1 MRPAHRATF
10 LKPMRHESG
19 PIDGTPVLASSTGAQ
34 PALAPSG
41 ASAGASAGAPADGAV
56 GLTGISRLPRLRAL
70 RVPRALEEARA
81 GKIALCTIVA
91 GVLLLVLWSTHAPTN
106 LVPRS
111 SELFARWEAGPLYGL
126 LGGLKAGV
134 TATNY
139 AVSALILILLGA
151 YGVALAALRTLS
163 TRMIVATIV
172 AANLLLMLGPPFQLT
187 DMGNYLG
194 YARLGGLHGLNPY
207 THVIG
212 QEMHDPIYHFAT
224 WNNLHSPYGELFTAL
239 SYPLAFLPIPVAY
252 WVVKVVTVLLSLTLI
267 GIVCWCAKRLGRDPR
282 YAAVLVGLNPIYL
295 IYAVGGFHNDFFM
308 LVPLT
313 GAIAF
318 LLAGRDRSAGAMLV
332 VAVAV
337 KFSAVLLLPFL
348 LVAARPTR
356 RRLQVI
362 YGCVLAGIPLLV
374 MSVILFGFSIPNLSQ
389 QGSLLTPFSFP
400 NLFGYLIGVGGGT
413 AGILRLADLVLVVVV
428 VLLLRQRGDWL
439 SRAGWATFAL
449 IASLGWVMPWYVI
462 WLLPLAALGSSERLR
477 RTALALTVFLVLVFL
492 PSSNK
497 FLNLINFNPL
507 SGSAGQTSGAL
518 QSKLS
523 SYNPATTA
531 PVQSSQ

>member
-1 MRPAHRATF
+1 MRQCGPPTGQHSLNRCVTSQVLSTARRCSRRA
-10 LKPMRHESG
+10 R
-19 PIDGTPVLASSTGAQ
+19 
-34 PALAPSG
+34 APSPRSRRAG
-41 ASAGASAGAPADGAV
+41 SGSAGAPPADGAV
-56 GLTGISRLPRLRAL
+56 GLTGISGLPRLRAL

-126 LGGLKAGV
+126 IGGLKAGV

-163 TRMIVATIV
+163 TRMIVVTIV
-172 AANLLLMLGPPFQLT
+172 AANVLLMLGPPFQLT

-194 YARLGGLHGLNPY
+194 YARLGGLHGMNPY

-295 IYAVGGFHNDFFM
+295 DLRGRRVPQRLLHARAADGVDRVPAGG
-308 LVPLT
+308 P
-313 GAIAF
+313 
-318 LLAGRDRSAGAMLV
+318 R
-332 VAVAV
+332 
-337 KFSAVLLLPFL
+337 
-348 LVAARPTR
+348 
-356 RRLQVI
+356 Q
-362 YGCVLAGIPLLV
+362 
-374 MSVILFGFSIPNLSQ
+374 
-389 QGSLLTPFSFP
+389 
-400 NLFGYLIGVGGGT
+400 VGGGD
-413 AGILRLADLVLVVVV
+413 AGGRGRGQV
-428 VLLLRQRGDWL
+428 QRGAAAAVP
-439 SRAGWATFAL
+439 AGGG
-449 IASLGWVMPWYVI
+449 ASHS
-462 WLLPLAALGSSERLR
+462 AAGCRCSTDACSPGFRC
-477 RTALALTVFLVLVFL
+477 
-492 PSSNK
+492 S
-497 FLNLINFNPL
+497 
-507 SGSAGQTSGAL
+507 
-518 QSKLS
+518 
-523 SYNPATTA
+523 
-531 PVQSSQ
+531 